1 MKRTISILLSAA
13 LALFSGAAC
22 AVEISTDILPSC
34 YRYPIVG
41 ANIIYAN
48 APVPVYDSPSLSGT
62 VVGYVSPD
70 QAVLADQVDFD
81 AGMVYI
87 LYYDINTQTNRD
99 FTASSPQGWV
109 EARFTTFYT
118 DIYYRWVVTT
128 DTPGNRLNL
137 RSGPSGSSPSLG
149 KYYAGT
155 IVRQQEEP
163 RNGYMKV
170 KIGHII
176 GYMATDYL
184 AYGLYT
190 PSAELPELR
199 VTAAQGAAI
208 HKLPEAGSEVVK
220 TAPQDAVVTV
230 LSVRDDPWVQIVYEG
245 ETGYTRGTTL
255 SETLSY

>member
-1 MKRTISILLSAA
+1 MKRVLSVLLAA
-13 LALFSGAAC
+13 SLALFSATAC
-22 AVEISTDILPSC
+22 AFEVSTDILPSC
-34 YRYPIVG
+34 YRYPIEG

-48 APVPVYDSPSLSGT
+48 APVAVYDSPSLSGT
-62 VVGYVSPD
+62 VTDYVSPD
-70 QAVLADQVDFD
+70 QHVLVDRVDRD

-87 LYYDINTQTNRD
+87 LYDNADTMSAWN
-99 FTASSPQGWV
+99 FTDSSPQGWV

-118 DIYYRWVVTT
+118 SIYYRWAVAT

-137 RSGPSGSSPSLG
+137 RTKPSAGSPSLG

-155 IVRQQEEP
+155 IVLQQEDP

-170 KIGHII
+170 KIGHIV

-190 PSAELPELR
+190 STAELPELQ

-208 HKLPEAGSEVVK
+208 HKLPETNSEVVK
-220 TAPQDAVVTV
+220 TAPQNAVVTV
-230 LSVRDDPWVQIVYEG
+230 LAVRDDPWVQIVYEG
-245 ETGYTRGTTL
+245 ETGYTRNTAL
-255 SETLSY
+255 SETLAY